1 MARGR
6 IADYRLMEFPL
17 STAGRRW
24 FVVAVSFAIAAL
36 VIFQASELW
45 LASHRLD
52 SKQIGQVERG
62 VALVPGD
69 GEAWDQLGRMRQWD
83 FMNSDLPGAIED
95 FWKAVHYDPRSAH
108 FWMDLAAAYEESGDD
123 ARAREAYLRAKA
135 VYPASAEVGFYYG
148 NFLLR
153 EQAYPD
159 AYAELRRAVAT
170 DPTLLPLAIS
180 RTWRS
185 SEDVD
190 ELLNNVLPVNQ
201 QAYLEAL
208 DFFASIHEVEPG
220 LAVWQRLVALG
231 KGLPIL
237 RINSFFDELIREDR
251 GDDARRVWHEA
262 LVVAGLPVDEPAN
275 GNRVFNGSFKR
286 DFLDEG
292 LDWRWIEL
300 PDAEFEFD
308 AEPGPNGSRA
318 VRVDFNGGTNLALD
332 EPKQYVPVEPGR
344 SYHFHAYMRT
354 GGITTESGVRF
365 SLTDPNHAG
374 GVNLQTVDFT
384 GSRAWTAVE
393 SDLTTGPDTH
403 FLLVQLFRSPS
414 RLFEN
419 KLEGTVWI
427 ADVSV
432 LPLDSPA
439 RPATP

>member
-1 MARGR
+1 
-6 IADYRLMEFPL
+6 MEIPL
-17 STAGRRW
+17 STASRRW
-24 FVVAVSFAIAAL
+24 FVIAVSLAIASL
-36 VIFQASELW
+36 IIFQASELW

-52 SKQIGQVERG
+52 STQIGQVERG
-62 VALVPGD
+62 VTLVPGD
-69 GEAWDQLGRMRQWD
+69 GAAWDQLGRMRQWD

-95 FWKAVHYDPRSAH
+95 FWRAVDYDPRSAH

-135 VYPASAEVGFYYG
+135 VYPASAEVAFHFG

-153 EQAYPD
+153 EQHYPE

-190 ELLNNVLPVNQ
+190 ELLNNVLPSNQ
-201 QAYLEAL
+201 EAYLEAL
-208 DFFASIHEVEPG
+208 DFFASIHEADPG

-231 KGLPIL
+231 KGLPIA
-237 RINSFFDELIREDR
+237 RINSFFEEMIREDR
-251 GDDARRVWHEA
+251 GDDARRVWREA
-262 LVVAGLPVDEPAN
+262 LIAAGLPVGEPAN
-275 GNRVFNGSFKR
+275 GNLMFDGNFARE
-286 DFLDEG
+286 FLSEG
-292 LDWRWIEL
+292 LDWRWIGL
-300 PDAEFEFD
+300 DDAEMEFD
-308 AEPGPNGSRA
+308 PEPGPNGSRA

-344 SYHFHAYMRT
+344 IYHFHAYMRT
-354 GGITTESGVRF
+354 EGVTTESGMRF
-365 SLTDPNHAG
+365 SLTDPNHPG
-374 GVNLQTVDFT
+374 GVNLQTADFT

-393 SDLTTGPDTH
+393 SDFTTGPDTH

-432 LPLDSPA
+432 VPPA
-439 RPATP
+439 DPASSAAR

>member
-1 MARGR
+1 
-6 IADYRLMEFPL
+6 MEIPL
-17 STAGRRW
+17 STARRRW
-24 FVVAVSFAIAAL
+24 FAVAVSLAIAPL
-36 VIFQASELW
+36 LILQAGELW

-52 SKQIGQVERG
+52 SRQIGQVERG
-62 VALVPGD
+62 VRLVPGD
-69 GEAWDQLGRMRQWD
+69 GAAWDQLGRMRQWD

-95 FWKAVHYDPRSAH
+95 FWSAVHYDPRSAH

-123 ARAREAYLRAKA
+123 ARAREAYLRAQS
-135 VYPASAEVGFYYG
+135 VYPASAEVAFHYG

-153 EQAYPD
+153 EQEYPE

-190 ELLNNVLPVNQ
+190 ELLNNVLPADR

-231 KGLPIL
+231 KGLPMA
-237 RINSFFDELIREDR
+237 RINSFFEELIREDR
-251 GDDARRVWHEA
+251 ADDARKVWREA
-262 LVVAGLPVDEPAN
+262 LAAAGLPGDESAN
-275 GNRVFNGSFKR
+275 GNLVFNGNFQR
-286 DFLDEG
+286 DFLGEG

-300 PDAEFEFD
+300 DDAEMAFD
-308 AEPGPNGSRA
+308 PEPGPNGSRA

-332 EPKQYVPVEPGR
+332 EPKQYVPVEPDRG
-344 SYHFHAYMRT
+344 YHFHAYMRT
-354 GGITTESGVRF
+354 QGITTESGMRF
-365 SLTDPNHAG
+365 SLADPNHAG
-374 GVNLQTVDFT
+374 AVNLETLDFT
-384 GSRAWTAVE
+384 GSHAWTAVE
-393 SDLTTGPDTH
+393 SDFTTGPDTH
-403 FLLVQLFRSPS
+403 FLLVRLFRSPS

-419 KLEGTVWI
+419 KLEGTVWV

-432 LPLDSPA
+432 VPVA
-439 RPATP
+439 RLVVPATP

>member
-1 MARGR
+1 MAAGR
-6 IADYRLMEFPL
+6 IADYRLMEIPL
-17 STAGRRW
+17 SIGGRRW
-24 FVVAVSFAIAAL
+24 LVVAVSLVIAAL
-36 VIFQASELW
+36 VIVQASELW
-45 LASHRLD
+45 LASRRLD
-52 SKQIGQVERG
+52 SKQFGEVERG

-69 GEAWDQLGRMRQWD
+69 GAAWDQLGRMRQWD

-95 FWKAVHYDPRSAH
+95 YWKAGHYDPRSAH

-123 ARAREAYLRAKA
+123 SLAREAYLRAKA
-135 VYPASAEVGFYYG
+135 VYPASAEVAFYYG

-153 EQAYPD
+153 EQEYPEAYT
-159 AYAELRRAVAT
+159 ELRRAVAA

-190 ELLNNVLPVNQ
+190 ELLNNVLPANQ

-208 DFFASIHEVEPG
+208 DFFATIHDAEPG

-231 KGLPIL
+231 QRLPIQ
-237 RINSFFDELIREDR
+237 RINSFFEELIREDR
-251 GDDARRVWHEA
+251 ADDARRVWREA
-262 LVVAGLPVDEPAN
+262 LVAAGLPVDVPAN
-275 GNRVFNGSFKR
+275 GNLVFNGNFTR
-286 DFLDEG
+286 DFLGEG
-292 LDWRWIEL
+292 LDWRWTDL
-300 PDAEFEFD
+300 ADAEMEFD
-308 AEPGPNGSRA
+308 PEPGPNGSRA

-332 EPKQYVPVEPGR
+332 QPKQYVPVEPGR

-354 GGITTESGVRF
+354 EGITTESGMRF
-365 SLTDPNHAG
+365 SLTDPSHASG
-374 GVNLQTVDFT
+374 LNLQTVDFT

-393 SDLTTGPDTH
+393 SDFTTGPDTH

-419 KLEGTVWI
+419 KLDGTVWI

-432 LPLDSPA
+432 VPVA
-439 RPATP
+439 RPAVPATP

>member
-1 MARGR
+1 
-6 IADYRLMEFPL
+6 MEIPL
-17 STAGRRW
+17 STSGRRW
-24 FVVAVSFAIAAL
+24 FAAAVSLAIAAL
-36 VIFQASELW
+36 VIFQAGELW
-45 LASHRLD
+45 LASRRLD
-52 SKQIGQVERG
+52 SKQIGQVARG

-69 GEAWDQLGRMRQWD
+69 GAAWDQLGRMRQWD

-95 FWKAVHYDPRSAH
+95 YWKAVHYDPRSAH
-108 FWMDLAAAYEESGDD
+108 YWMDLAATYEESGDD
-123 ARAREAYLRAKA
+123 ARARDAYLRAKA
-135 VYPASAEVGFYYG
+135 VYPASAEVAFHYG

-153 EQAYPD
+153 EQEYPE
-159 AYAELRRAVAT
+159 AYAELRRAVAA

-190 ELLNNVLPVNQ
+190 EILNDVLPANQ

-231 KGLPIL
+231 KGLPIQ
-237 RINSFFDELIREDR
+237 RINSFFEELIHQDHA
-251 GDDARRVWHEA
+251 DDARKVWREA
-262 LVVAGLPVDEPAN
+262 LAAAGLPVDEPAN
-275 GNRVFNGSFKR
+275 GNLVFNGNFKR

-300 PDAEFEFD
+300 ADAEMEFD
-308 AEPGPNGSRA
+308 SEPGPNGSRA

-344 SYHFHAYMRT
+344 SCHFHAYMRSE
-354 GGITTESGVRF
+354 GITTESGVRF
-365 SLTDPNHAG
+365 SLADPNHAG

-384 GSRAWTAVE
+384 GSHAWTAVE
-393 SDLTTGPDTH
+393 SDFTTGPDTH

-432 LPLDSPA
+432 VPA
-439 RPATP
+439 AGPAVLATP

>member
-1 MARGR
+1 
-6 IADYRLMEFPL
+6 MEIPL
-17 STAGRRW
+17 STARRRW
-24 FVVAVSFAIAAL
+24 FAVAVSLAIAPL
-36 VIFQASELW
+36 LILQAGELW

-62 VALVPGD
+62 VRLVPGD
-69 GEAWDQLGRMRQWD
+69 GAAWDQLGRMRQWD
-83 FMNSDLPGAIED
+83 FLNSDLPGAIED
-95 FWKAVHYDPRSAH
+95 FWSAVHYDPRSAH

-123 ARAREAYLRAKA
+123 ARAREAYLRAQS
-135 VYPASAEVGFYYG
+135 VYPASAEVAFYYG

-153 EQAYPD
+153 EQEYPE

-190 ELLNNVLPVNQ
+190 ELLNNVLPADR

-208 DFFASIHEVEPG
+208 DFFASIHDVDPG

-231 KGLPIL
+231 KGLPMA
-237 RINSFFDELIREDR
+237 RINSFFEELIHKDR
-251 GDDARRVWHEA
+251 ADDARTVWRGA
-262 LVVAGLPVDEPAN
+262 LVAAGLPVDESAN
-275 GNRVFNGSFKR
+275 GNLVFNGNFQR
-286 DFLDEG
+286 DFLGEG

-300 PDAEFEFD
+300 DDAEIGFD
-308 AEPGPNGSRA
+308 PEPGPNGSRA

-344 SYHFHAYMRT
+344 GYHFHAYMRT
-354 GGITTESGVRF
+354 QEITTESGMRF
-365 SLTDPNHAG
+365 SLADPNHAG
-374 GVNLQTVDFT
+374 AVNLETADFT
-384 GSRAWTAVE
+384 GSHAWTAVE
-393 SDLTTGPDTH
+393 SDFTTGPDTH
-403 FLLVQLFRSPS
+403 FLLVRLFRSPS

-419 KLEGTVWI
+419 KLEGTVWV

-432 LPLDSPA
+432 VPVA
-439 RPATP
+439 RPVVPATP

>member
-1 MARGR
+1 
-6 IADYRLMEFPL
+6 MEIPL
-17 STAGRRW
+17 STARRRW
-24 FVVAVSFAIAAL
+24 FAVAVSLAIAPL
-36 VIFQASELW
+36 LIFQAGELW

-62 VALVPGD
+62 VRLVPGD
-69 GEAWDQLGRMRQWD
+69 GAAWDQLGRMRQWD
-83 FMNSDLPGAIED
+83 FLNSDLPGAIED
-95 FWKAVHYDPRSAH
+95 FWSAVHYDPRSAH

-123 ARAREAYLRAKA
+123 ARAREAYLRAQS
-135 VYPASAEVGFYYG
+135 VYPASAEVAFYYG

-153 EQAYPD
+153 EQEYPE

-190 ELLNNVLPVNQ
+190 ELLNNVLPADR

-208 DFFASIHEVEPG
+208 DFFASIHDVDPG

-231 KGLPIL
+231 KGLPMA
-237 RINSFFDELIREDR
+237 RINSFFEELIHEDR
-251 GDDARRVWHEA
+251 ADDARKVWREA
-262 LVVAGLPVDEPAN
+262 LVVAGLPVDGSPN
-275 GNRVFNGSFKR
+275 GNLVFNGNFQR
-286 DFLDEG
+286 DFLGEG

-300 PDAEFEFD
+300 DDAEMAFD
-308 AEPGPNGSRA
+308 PEPGPNGSRA

-344 SYHFHAYMRT
+344 GYHFHAYMRT
-354 GGITTESGVRF
+354 QEITTESGMRF
-365 SLTDPNHAG
+365 SLADPNHAG
-374 GVNLQTVDFT
+374 AVNLETADFT
-384 GSRAWTAVE
+384 GSHAWTAVE
-393 SDLTTGPDTH
+393 SDFTTGPDTH
-403 FLLVQLFRSPS
+403 FLLVRLFRSPS

-432 LPLDSPA
+432 VPPA
-439 RPATP
+439 GPANPAKP